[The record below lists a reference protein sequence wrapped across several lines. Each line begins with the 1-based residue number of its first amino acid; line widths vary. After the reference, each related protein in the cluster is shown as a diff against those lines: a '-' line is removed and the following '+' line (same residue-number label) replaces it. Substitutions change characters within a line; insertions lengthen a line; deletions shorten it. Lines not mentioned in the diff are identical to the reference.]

1 MKKIVIVGAGVS
13 GLTAAINVKNDNNE
27 VMLLE
32 KNSEVGKKIL
42 ITGNGRCN
50 FLNDKFDPTYFHSVK
65 ENNLKTII
73 TEENKNKVLDF
84 ITELG
89 IEYKIK
95 NGYYYPFTNKASTI
109 RDTFLE
115 EVLRRNIKIKYN
127 YNVEKIEK
135 NNNKFLINNEIECD
149 ILIISTGGKSYKI
162 TGSTGDGYKLLNSFN
177 HSVTD
182 LNPSLVQ
189 ITTEGK
195 YLKKLKGVRTD
206 AIVSI
211 WNGNNKIKEESGELQ
226 LTDYGVSGICVFN
239 LSRYVS
245 SFDNTSIKINF
256 LPYIENDLDDYL
268 MKKDSSLSIYD
279 ILVRMLNDKIV
290 SVILELTSIDK
301 NKKYNELSIKEKV
314 LLSNYL
320 TSFTLKVTG
329 TKSFDEAQVT
339 KGGID
344 LNEVDLLSFESKI
357 IDNLYIIGEVLDV
370 DGDCGGYNI
379 SFAIISA
386 LIASSSIRGKND

>member
-1 MKKIVIVGAGVS
+1 MKRIVIVGAGVS
-13 GLTAAINVKNDNNE
+13 GLTAAIKVKSDKNE
-27 VMLLE
+27 VILLE

-135 NNNKFLINNEIECD
+135 NNDKFIINNEIECD

-182 LNPSLVQ
+182 LSPSLVQ
-189 ITTEGK
+189 IKTEGK

-206 AIVSI
+206 SIVSI
-211 WNGNNKIKEESGELQ
+211 WNDKEKIKEEYGELQ

-245 SFDNTSIKINF
+245 SFDNTYIKINF
-256 LPYIENDLDDYL
+256 LPYIETNLNEYL
-268 MKKDSSLSIYD
+268 EKKDSSLNIYD

-290 SVILELTSIDK
+290 NVILELTNIDK
-301 NKKYNELSIKEKV
+301 NKKYNELSIKEKE

-344 LNEVDLLSFESKI
+344 LNEIDLSSFESKKI
-357 IDNLYIIGEVLDV
+357 NNLYIIGEVLDV

-386 LIASSSIRGKND
+386 LIASNSIRGKK

>member
-1 MKKIVIVGAGVS
+1 MKRIVIVGAGVS
-13 GLTAAINVKNDNNE
+13 GLTAAIKVKNDNNE

-135 NNNKFLINNEIECD
+135 NNDKFIINNEIECD

-182 LNPSLVQ
+182 LSPSLVQ

-211 WNGNNKIKEESGELQ
+211 WNDKEKIKEEYGELQ
-226 LTDYGVSGICVFN
+226 LADYGVSGICVFN

-245 SFDNTSIKINF
+245 SFDNTYIKINF
-256 LPYIENDLDDYL
+256 LPYIETNLNDYL
-268 MKKDSSLSIYD
+268 EKKDSSLNIYD

-290 SVILELTSIDK
+290 NVILELTNIDK
-301 NKKYNELSIKEKV
+301 NKKYNELSIKEKE

-344 LNEVDLLSFESKI
+344 LNEIDLSSFESKKI
-357 IDNLYIIGEVLDV
+357 NNLYIIGEVLDV

-386 LIASSSIRGKND
+386 LIASNSIRGKK